1 MPRLPASRIARWR
14 RWWMRCLTWWTAFAY
29 AISSASVVVVVV
41 VVVVV
46 SANAVWVVAA
56 SIETAISSAFRRTN
70 PPRRGQDGAHRR
82 DLRVQRAQVGAEPR
96 RPVMEPAQSSCPVL
110 GARRVLGVPG
120 CYAAPNGHR

>member
-41 VVVVV
+41 VV
-46 SANAVWVVAA
+46 SADAVWVVAA

-82 DLRVQRAQVGAEPR
+82 DLRVQRARVGAEPR

-110 GARRVLGVPG
+110 GARRLLGVPG